1 MVYKIRNKG
10 FNNTAAAL
18 NPRVHPAKKT
28 KIHAD
33 LTRYIT
39 MQVHVTRYT
48 GMRILHN
55 YRLMSRASK
64 QFLMGDK
71 ILEQLMILTIKE
83 MYFRPMY
90 YRSPIEN
97 AFYLVSTLTS
107 RSHTFHYR
115 VELLLTWLTDTT
127 LSSLTTNILYNYL
140 AMKNTIDSSEAFTIL
155 QKDKNSKIWV
165 KESIRSQ
172 LIELQDSI
180 LLKVNRCLLMISKT
194 STSRLRESWDRRLT
208 WTWQP
213 DPRTERFRTTSKSE
227 DPLVLLNEPV
237 LPDETAAL
245 IFKFSEQFH
254 LIMYISLKSIYPQL
268 QCFDLSV
275 QLHHQW
281 IVWLVPH
288 RCYQILPLLQ

>member
-48 GMRILHN
+48 GLRILHN
-55 YRLMSRASK
+55 YRLISRASK

-97 AFYLVSTLTS
+97 AFYLVIPS
-107 RSHTFHYR
+107 F
-115 VELLLTWLTDTT
+115 
-127 LSSLTTNILYNYL
+127 ILI
-140 AMKNTIDSSEAFTIL
+140 NTMF
-155 QKDKNSKIWV
+155 
-165 KESIRSQ
+165 
-172 LIELQDSI
+172 
-180 LLKVNRCLLMISKT
+180 
-194 STSRLRESWDRRLT
+194 RE
-208 WTWQP
+208 
-213 DPRTERFRTTSKSE
+213 E
-227 DPLVLLNEPV
+227 
-237 LPDETAAL
+237 
-245 IFKFSEQFH
+245 
-254 LIMYISLKSIYPQL
+254 
-268 QCFDLSV
+268 
-275 QLHHQW
+275 
-281 IVWLVPH
+281 
-288 RCYQILPLLQ
+288 PLLI